1 MKSIKYVIM
10 VKWVIDYVNFFFL
23 KKIDY
28 DFLIGLDLNRL
39 YILVLII
46 KKSLKYLIGVNLIF
60 GI

>member
-1 MKSIKYVIM
+1 M

-39 YILVLII
+39 YVLVLII

-60 GI
+60 SF